1 MEAFENG
8 AEKNRYILSFPSAF
22 SGVNE
27 FAWTGE
33 NKTKMLVWSK
43 IFCFVFVQTKTDA
56 IKNASVWSEP

>member
-8 AEKNRYILSFPSAF
+8 AEKNCYMLSFPSAF

-43 IFCFVFVQTKTDA
+43 IILVRFR
-56 IKNASVWSEP
+56 